1 MRTRYFYLDQNNS
14 TSIQSLNRMFKVDLK
29 KSPHSL
35 SKYISSERRN
45 CLPPACLPLISDL
58 CLGKEPPPG

>member
-1 MRTRYFYLDQNNS
+1 MRTHDFYLDQNNS

-45 CLPPACLPLISDL
+45 NCLPPTDL
-58 CLGKEPPPG
+58 